1 MTAYKQKEDEIIVR
15 KNTLDLK
22 GVLVP
27 DSVRVMSAVLCN
39 SLPFSLQEIYKLYM
53 DGTFYLTRKTPL
65 FR

>member
-27 DSVRVMSAVLCN
+27 RQCAGDERSIMQQFAILIAR
-39 SLPFSLQEIYKLYM
+39 II
-53 DGTFYLTRKTPL
+53 
-65 FR
+65 